1 MTTPEKKQFTH
12 IPQHVAIIMDGNR
25 RWAEQRG
32 LPKITGHQAG
42 VKSLRRVIERLG
54 FYRIPVVTIYGFST
68 ENWKR
73 SRSEVQGLLLLLEEV
88 LRKEIDEIHDKG
100 IKLQH
105 IGRLEELPPSAQDII
120 NDSVR
125 RTKNNINM
133 ILNFAFNYGGRLEIL
148 DAFNRI
154 ISTGAISHPIDEKLL
169 SGHLYTAGL
178 PDVDLVI
185 RTGGETRL
193 SNFLIWQT
201 VYSEIYFSDVLWP
214 DFDAVEVDKA
224 LSFFDTKQRRFGS

>member
-12 IPQHVAIIMDGNR
+12 LPQHVAIIMDGNR
-25 RWAEQRG
+25 RWAEKRG

-42 VKSLRRVIERLG
+42 VKNLRAVIEHLG
-54 FYRIPVVTIYGFST
+54 NYHIPCVTVYGFST

-73 SRSEVQGLLLLLEEV
+73 SPTEVQGLLFLLEEV
-88 LRKEIDEIHDKG
+88 LKKEIDEIYSKG
-100 IKLQH
+100 IKLRH
-105 IGRLEELPPSAQDII
+105 IGRLEGLPQSAQEII
-120 NDSVR
+120 KNATD
-125 RTKNNINM
+125 RTKGNGNM
-133 ILNFAFNYGGRLEIL
+133 TINFAFNYGGRTEIV

-154 ISTGAISHPIDEKLL
+154 INIGAISHPIDEKLL

-214 DFDAVEVDKA
+214 DFDGVEVDKA
-224 LSFFDTKQRRFGS
+224 LSFFNTKQRRFGS

>member
-1 MTTPEKKQFTH
+1 MTTPEKEQFTL

-32 LPKITGHQAG
+32 LPSITGHQAG
-42 VKSLRRVIERLG
+42 VKSLRAVIERLG
-54 FYRIPVVTIYGFST
+54 IYRVPVVTIYGFST

-73 SRSEVQGLLLLLEEV
+73 SRSEVQGLLFLLEEV

-120 NDSVR
+120 NDSVS
-125 RTKNNINM
+125 RTNNNVNM
-133 ILNFAFNYGGRLEIL
+133 RLNFAFNYGGRLEII

-154 ISTGAISHPIDEKLL
+154 IKNGAISHPIDEKFF
-169 SGHLYTAGL
+169 AGYYCEF
-178 PDVDLVI
+178 PAC
-185 RTGGETRL
+185 
-193 SNFLIWQT
+193 WH
-201 VYSEIYFSDVLWP
+201 
-214 DFDAVEVDKA
+214 
-224 LSFFDTKQRRFGS
+224 